1 MDTTKRDIGS
11 RVRSIRES
19 RNLLQREIAG
29 VAGIPTRTI
38 GRIER
43 GEVDMRLSTL
53 SKIAGA
59 LGVSMKDLIP

>member
-1 MDTTKRDIGS
+1 MNESERIGQ
-11 RVRSIRES
+11 RIRSLREEKGW
-19 RNLLQREIAG
+19 LQRDLAKG
-29 VAGIPTRTI
+29 ADLPVRTI

-59 LGVSMKDLIP
+59 LEVSIERLFK